1 MKKNKTIKPKNKK
14 HTQQG
19 TCMMVSI
26 HSRPLRIAST
36 PITTVG
42 QPSPKATQASRVR
55 LAGLQSTTQ
64 PIGNA
69 TWTCSDS
76 KDIAGSAVNKAF
88 ADGTTWQFPNFQK
101 RLPFDLSLTTRIW
114 LISSWNLFV
123 PLPLYTF
130 KIFMT
135 ISLHP
140 IFDTGLT
147 PRSPIQA
154 VQATSNLVTP
164 AMLSRVPT
172 AKFPWCGEMPSAT
185 LKMYSSRYWLCARE
199 CTTWRMKE
207 KPYLLHRLPPTK
219 RLTCSGPHKIWQVMQ
234 PTNPFSQQPEARS
247 VFKQP
252 RCITLTFTD
261 KLIESW
267 APILVHAKLTTNYSL

>member
-1 MKKNKTIKPKNKK
+1 MSRRLVICIDLC
-14 HTQQG
+14 HQG

-42 QPSPKATQASRVR
+42 QPRPKATQASRVR
-55 LAGLQSTTQ
+55 LAGLQSTAQ

-76 KDIAGSAVNKAF
+76 KDIGGSAVNKAF

-101 RLPFDLSLTTRIW
+101 RLSFDLSLTTRIW
-114 LISSWNLFV
+114 LISSWNIFV

-130 KIFMT
+130 IIFIT

-147 PRSPIQA
+147 PTSPIQA

-164 AMLSRVPT
+164 AMLSTVPT
-172 AKFPWCGEMPSAT
+172 TKFPWCGEMPSAT
-185 LKMYSSRYWLCARE
+185 LKMYSSRYWLCARD

-207 KPYLLHRLPPTK
+207 KPYLLHGLPPTK
-219 RLTCSGPHKIWQVMQ
+219 RLTADMLWVDSQDLTSAIDKSIF
-234 PTNPFSQQPEARS
+234 TTTQQPEARS
-247 VFKQP
+247 ASSNSRGASPSHLPK
-252 RCITLTFTD
+252 
-261 KLIESW
+261 S
-267 APILVHAKLTTNYSL
+267 